1 MLRTLR
7 RFARERSALL
17 GAAFFVVLLAAA
29 LLGPLL
35 DGASPVNIDHALLG
49 HPGPPSAAHFFG
61 TDLLGRDEFV
71 RALYGA
77 RVSLWVG
84 VAAMLVSLVV
94 GTTYG
99 AVSGAAGGV
108 VDGLMMR
115 FVDAMLSFPTFFLLL
130 IVSALTNRFSLTMII
145 LIIGLTGWPG
155 LARLVRAEVLS
166 LRERDFVEAA
176 RALGANPGRIVLRH
190 LIPNALAP
198 VVVAAAFAVGDNI
211 LAESS
216 LSFFGLGVQPPQPSW
231 GNMLQ
236 DALTPEAQKAPWLV
250 LAPGLLIV
258 ATILAFSLIADGIRV
273 ALDTSI
279 GQQTGDDEEPI
290 ETRPATFVPSPA
302 SQARAAPP

>member
-1 MLRTLR
+1 VRALR
-7 RFARERSALL
+7 RFVRERPAVL
-17 GAAFFVVLLAAA
+17 GAAFLLLLLGAA
-29 LLGPLL
+29 LLGPFL
-35 DGASPVNIDHALLG
+35 DPVSPVAVEHALLG
-49 HPGPPSAAHFFG
+49 HPESPSAAHFLG
-61 TDLLGRDEFV
+61 TDLLGRDQFV

-77 RVSLWVG
+77 RVSLLVG
-84 VAAMLVSLVV
+84 AAAMLVSFAI
-94 GTTYG
+94 GISYG
-99 AVSGAAGGV
+99 ALAGAAGGI

-130 IVSALTNRFSLTMII
+130 IISALTERFSLTVII

-176 RALGANPGRIVLRH
+176 RALGASPARVVLRH

-236 DALTPEAQKAPWLV
+236 DALTPQAQAAPWLV
-250 LAPGLLIV
+250 LTPGLLIV
-258 ATILAFSLIADGIRV
+258 ATILAFSLMADGIRV

-279 GQQTGDDEEPI
+279 GQTARDDEEPL
-290 ETRPATFVPSPA
+290 ETRPATYVPA
-302 SQARAAPP
+302 KVAPT

>member
-1 MLRTLR
+1 MNALR
-7 RFARERSALL
+7 RFARERPALA
-17 GAAFFVVLLAAA
+17 GAAFFVLLLAAA
-29 LLGPLL
+29 LFGPLL
-35 DGASPVNIDHALLG
+35 DPASPLLIGHALLG
-49 HPGPPSAAHFFG
+49 HPTPPSAAHPFG

-84 VAAMLVSLVV
+84 VAAMFVSLAV
-94 GTTYG
+94 GTGYG

-130 IVSALTNRFSLTMII
+130 IVSALTNRFSLTIII

-176 RALGANPGRIVLRH
+176 RALGASPGRIVLRH

-236 DALTPEAQKAPWLV
+236 DALTPQAQSAPWLV
-250 LAPGLLIV
+250 LTPGLLIV
-258 ATILAFSLIADGIRV
+258 VTILAFSLIAEGVRV
-273 ALDTSI
+273 AFDTSI
-279 GQQTGDDEEPI
+279 GQRSAGDEEEPF
-290 ETRPATFVPSPA
+290 ETRPATYAPSPA
-302 SQARAAPP
+302 AQASAAPP

>member
-1 MLRTLR
+1 VGALR
-7 RFARERSALL
+7 RFVRERSAVA
-17 GAAFFVVLLAAA
+17 GAAFFLLLLAAA
-29 LLGPLL
+29 LFGPLL
-35 DGASPVNIDHALLG
+35 DPASPVAIDHALLG
-49 HPGPPSAAHFFG
+49 NPLPPSGAHLFG

-71 RALYGA
+71 RTLHGA

-94 GTTYG
+94 GLGFG

-108 VDGLMMR
+108 VDSVMMR

-130 IVSALTNRFSLTMII
+130 IISALTNRFSLTMII
-145 LIIGLTGWPG
+145 LIIGLTSWPG

-176 RALGANPGRIVLRH
+176 RALGASPGRIVLRH

-236 DALTPEAQKAPWLV
+236 DALTPEAQAAPWLV
-250 LAPGLLIV
+250 LIPGLLIV
-258 ATILAFSLIADGIRV
+258 VTILAFSLIADGVRV
-273 ALDTSI
+273 AFDTSI
-279 GQQTGDDEEPI
+279 GQGGTADDEEPL
-290 ETRPATFVPSPA
+290 ETRPVTYVPSPSAQA
-302 SQARAAPP
+302 SAAPP